1 MSSSSSSSSEGA
13 AAPANI
19 RVLVRVRPFNER
31 EMKFNPT
38 SVLEIDDGDMKSS
51 IDFGMPSSSATATHR
66 NNDDDG
72 RSSNNVDNNG
82 SSSRGT
88 VSIVDNSTISGGYGS
103 GYDSGANN
111 TINAATS
118 STAARSFTYDAVFGP
133 QSEQVQIYDS
143 VKGIIDAV
151 CAGYNGT
158 IVAYGQTGSGKTHT
172 IFGEEGL

>member
-1 MSSSSSSSSEGA
+1 MLSTTDQ
-13 AAPANI
+13 APANV

-31 EMKFNPT
+31 ESKFNPT
-38 SVLEIDDGDMKSS
+38 SVLEVDNNGMKPS
-51 IDFGMPSSSATATHR
+51 IDFGMDASST
-66 NNDDDG
+66 ND
-72 RSSNNVDNNG
+72 NDNNK
-82 SSSRGT
+82 SEGT
-88 VSIVDNSTISGGYGS
+88 ISIVEQSGGYTS

-111 TINAATS
+111 NNNNVQ
-118 STAARSFTYDAVFGP
+118 RSFTYDAVFGP
-133 QSEQVQIYDS
+133 TSQQTDIYDS

>member
-1 MSSSSSSSSEGA
+1 MSSTDQ
-13 AAPANI
+13 APANV

-31 EMKFNPT
+31 ESKFNPT
-38 SVLEIDDGDMKSS
+38 SVLEVDNNGMKPS
-51 IDFGMPSSSATATHR
+51 IDFGMESSST
-66 NNDDDG
+66 
-72 RSSNNVDNNG
+72 SNDNNK
-82 SSSRGT
+82 SEGT
-88 VSIVDNSTISGGYGS
+88 ISIVEQSGGYTS

-111 TINAATS
+111 NNNNNVQ
-118 STAARSFTYDAVFGP
+118 RSFTYDAVFG
-133 QSEQVQIYDS
+133 QNSQQTDIYDS

>member
-1 MSSSSSSSSEGA
+1 MSSSSSSEG

-38 SVLEIDDGDMKSS
+38 SVLEIDDGDMKTTS
-51 IDFGMPSSSATATHR
+51 IDFGMSTSSATHR
-66 NNDDDG
+66 NDVDDDG
-72 RSSNNVDNNG
+72 RSNNNDG
-82 SSSRGT
+82 SSSKGT
-88 VSIVDNSTISGGYGS
+88 VSIVDNNTISGGYGS

-111 TINAATS
+111 TIINAATS
-118 STAARSFTYDAVFGP
+118 TARSFTYDAVFGP
-133 QSEQVQIYDS
+133 QSKHVQIYDS

>member
-1 MSSSSSSSSEGA
+1 MSSTSEG

-51 IDFGMPSSSATATHR
+51 IDFGMTTTSSATHN
-66 NNDDDG
+66 NNDDD
-72 RSSNNVDNNG
+72 D
-82 SSSRGT
+82 SSSKGT
-88 VSIVDNSTISGGYGS
+88 VSIVDNNISGGYGS

-111 TINAATS
+111 NNNTINA
-118 STAARSFTYDAVFGP
+118 AARSFTYDAVFGP
-133 QSEQVQIYDS
+133 QSKQVQIYDS

>member
-1 MSSSSSSSSEGA
+1 MSSSSSSEG

-51 IDFGMPSSSATATHR
+51 IDFGMSTTSSATH
-66 NNDDDG
+66 NNDDDDDG
-72 RSSNNVDNNG
+72 SNNNSG
-82 SSSRGT
+82 SSSKGT
-88 VSIVDNSTISGGYGS
+88 VSIVDNYTSGGYGS

-111 TINAATS
+111 NINA
-118 STAARSFTYDAVFGP
+118 AARSFTYDAVFGP
-133 QSEQVQIYDS
+133 QSKQVQIYDS

>member
-1 MSSSSSSSSEGA
+1 MSSSSEGS
-13 AAPANI
+13 APANI

-51 IDFGMPSSSATATHR
+51 IDFGMTTTSSATHN
-66 NNDDDG
+66 NNDDDDG
-72 RSSNNVDNNG
+72 SNNNSG
-82 SSSRGT
+82 SSSKGT
-88 VSIVDNSTISGGYGS
+88 VSIVDNNTSGGYGS

-111 TINAATS
+111 NINATTS
-118 STAARSFTYDAVFGP
+118 SASRSFTYDAVFGP
-133 QSEQVQIYDS
+133 QSKQVQIYDS

>member
-1 MSSSSSSSSEGA
+1 MSSSSSSEG

-19 RVLVRVRPFNER
+19 RVLVRVSPFNER

-51 IDFGMPSSSATATHR
+51 IDFGMSTTSSATHN
-66 NNDDDG
+66 NNDDG
-72 RSSNNVDNNG
+72 SNNN
-82 SSSRGT
+82 SKGT
-88 VSIVDNSTISGGYGS
+88 VSIVDNNTSGGYGS

-111 TINAATS
+111 NNTINAAV
-118 STAARSFTYDAVFGP
+118 RSFTYDAVFGP
-133 QSEQVQIYDS
+133 QSKQVQIYDS

-172 IFGEEGL
+172 IFGDEGL

>member
-1 MSSSSSSSSEGA
+1 MSSTTDQ
-13 AAPANI
+13 APANV

-31 EMKFNPT
+31 ESSSKFNPT
-38 SVLEIDDGDMKSS
+38 SVLEVDNNGMKPS
-51 IDFGMPSSSATATHR
+51 IDFGMDSSL
-66 NNDDDG
+66 
-72 RSSNNVDNNG
+72 SNDNN
-82 SSSRGT
+82 SNKSEGT
-88 VSIVDNSTISGGYGS
+88 ISIVEQSGGYTS

-111 TINAATS
+111 NNNNVQ
-118 STAARSFTYDAVFGP
+118 RSFTYDAVFGSTSK
-133 QSEQVQIYDS
+133 QTDIYDS